1 YIASIYIPIVFKD
14 EHNADPVVVT
24 LGNNGCI
31 AKHGKEVVRVPAIG
45 EVKAIDGMS
54 LEECCKIG
62 ACIGGF
68 VTQSFGGEV
77 TLENWQWLYKQ
88 MQIRDLHI

>member
-45 EVKAIDGMS
+45 EVKAID
-54 LEECCKIG
+54 
-62 ACIGGF
+62 
-68 VTQSFGGEV
+68 
-77 TLENWQWLYKQ
+77 
-88 MQIRDLHI
+88 